1 MFLKKWTEINCSFML
16 KAVTLKTTSLTYRDA
31 VADCQHQYL

>member
-1 MFLKKWTEINCSFML
+1 MFKKKRKKNCSFML
-16 KAVTLKTTSLTYRDA
+16 KAVVALKTTRLTYRDA